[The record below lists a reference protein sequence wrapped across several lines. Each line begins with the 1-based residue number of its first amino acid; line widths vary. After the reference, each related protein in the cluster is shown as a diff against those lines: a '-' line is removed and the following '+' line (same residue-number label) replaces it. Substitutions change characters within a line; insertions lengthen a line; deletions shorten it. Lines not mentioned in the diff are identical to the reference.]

1 MDMSL
6 SKLWESVMDR
16 EAWRAAV
23 HGITK
28 SQTRLSD
35 WTELNWR
42 LVSLSRFSFRY
53 LCPQGEKDKTLE
65 LSHVHCYEGNCYWSQ
80 GIFPFVQTSEND
92 NYSKMSESGGD
103 QEGRWLLTSQERA
116 YENSYAAWFN
126 KSGIPASQMTQG
138 VVSWLG
144 LLCFLKAAI
153 NWSICL
159 TTYENIH
166 SAIHLGNI
174 KWRLLVFNGWKFSRN
189 TFLKVEKP
197 ILLNYII
204 FF

>member
-1 MDMSL
+1 M
-6 SKLWESVMDR
+6 
-16 EAWRAAV
+16 
-23 HGITK
+23 
-28 SQTRLSD
+28 
-35 WTELNWR
+35 EL
-42 LVSLSRFSFRY
+42 LL
-53 LCPQGEKDKTLE
+53 
-65 LSHVHCYEGNCYWSQ
+65 SQ

-174 KWRLLVFNGWKFSRN
+174 K
-189 TFLKVEKP
+189 
-197 ILLNYII
+197 
-204 FF
+204 